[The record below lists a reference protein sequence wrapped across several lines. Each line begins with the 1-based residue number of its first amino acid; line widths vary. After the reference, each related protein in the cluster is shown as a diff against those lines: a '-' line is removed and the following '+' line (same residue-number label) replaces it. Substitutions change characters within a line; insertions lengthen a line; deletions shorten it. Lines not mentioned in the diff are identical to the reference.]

1 MNNTVAIIV
10 GAVVIAAAPFII
22 AGVVWFIRGY

>member
-1 MNNTVAIIV
+1 MNNAVAIIV

-22 AGVVWFIRGY
+22 AGVVWLSRGY